1 MVVLIRRKKA
11 CRFLGIVAAP
21 VVKLRGARVTVAC
34 GLLHVFE
41 LRTVLQRRG
50 NGVAIATGQNAE
62 LGIFDEMPSAIKC
75 GVN

>member
-1 MVVLIRRKKA
+1 
-11 CRFLGIVAAP
+11 
-21 VVKLRGARVTVAC
+21 VAC